1 MSLPLRASPASLPLP
16 FADPPSGSGSQAPPG
31 IPERTR
37 QRRLWLC
44 LEFQGLPLEI
54 FLRTDGAAPAAVIES
69 AQGGYRVRQASPAAE
84 RQGVLRGLGLNAAL
98 ALCPTLMLK
107 ERDQAGEAAAIE
119 RLAAW
124 AGQFTSLVSIEPPR
138 SLLLE
143 IHGSLRLFGGLE
155 GLGQILDAGV
165 AAMGFTPR
173 RAVAPTPR
181 AALWLARGADGAVV
195 TEPASLTSCLG
206 RLPLIHTGWPEKT
219 LRILEEMG
227 VVCVFD
233 CLRLPRDGFARRL
246 GPARLADLDRA
257 LGRLPE
263 PRTGFRAPETYE
275 GRLEL
280 PAETMDSALIC
291 RGMQRLLAELEG
303 FLRARGAGVQQPV
316 FGFLHVAG
324 EPTWLT
330 LPLSRPSDSAALL
343 AGLLSERLERCRFPA
358 PVIDLSLTSG
368 PVTAVA
374 ASQPTLADGRDTEE
388 GQARGGQGP
397 VEDGRQLV
405 DRLRARLGDDVVRG
419 VCLLADHRPERAWR
433 YRGAGVDDLAA
444 RGPRPMVGSGQVGS
458 GGQEALALY
467 GPGRPLWILERPRH
481 LPLRDERPWL
491 DGRLTLREGPERIE
505 SGWWDGADVSRDY
518 FVASN
523 PAGTMLWIYRERRAA
538 RRWFLHGV
546 FG

>member
-1 MSLPLRASPASLPLP
+1 MSLPLRASRASLPLP
-16 FADPPSGSGSQAPPG
+16 FADPPSGSGPQAPPG
-31 IPERTR
+31 IPSRTR

-44 LEFQGLPLEI
+44 LEFSGLPLEI
-54 FLRTDGAAPAAVIES
+54 FLRTDGAEPAAVIES
-69 AQGGYRVRQASPAAE
+69 AQGGYRVRQANATAE
-84 RQGVLRGLGLNAAL
+84 QQGVLSGLGLNAAL
-98 ALCPTLMLK
+98 VLCPTLVLR
-107 ERDQAGEAAAIE
+107 ERDRAGEAAAIE

-143 IHGSLRLFGGLE
+143 IQGSLRLFGGLE
-155 GLGQILDAGV
+155 GLGQVLDAGV

-181 AALWLARGADGAVV
+181 AALWLARGADGVVV

-219 LRILEEMG
+219 LRVLEEMG
-227 VVCVFD
+227 VVCVAD

-246 GPARLADLDRA
+246 GPERLADLDRA

-280 PAETMDSALIC
+280 PAETLDSDLIC

-316 FGFLHVAG
+316 FGFLHASG
-324 EPTWLT
+324 EPTWLS
-330 LPLSRPSDSAALL
+330 LPLSRPTDSAALL

-358 PVIDLSLTSG
+358 PVIALSLASG
-368 PVTAVA
+368 PVTAA
-374 ASQPTLADGRDTEE
+374 AVSQPALEEGRDAEE
-388 GQARGGQGP
+388 GQACGGQGP
-397 VEDGRQLV
+397 VEDGRALV
-405 DRLRARLGDDVVRG
+405 DRLRARLGEDVVRG

-433 YRGAGVDDLAA
+433 YRGAGVDDLAPRSPGTSA
-444 RGPRPMVGSGQVGS
+444 GFGPSASTGQGTL
-458 GGQEALALY
+458 ERY
-467 GPGRPLWILERPRH
+467 GPGRPLWILEQPR
-481 LPLRDERPWL
+481 LLSLRDERPWL
-491 DGRLTLREGPERIE
+491 DGRLALREGPERIE

-523 PAGTMLWIYRERRAA
+523 PAGTMLWVYRERRPAH
-538 RRWFLHGV
+538 RWFLHGV